1 MSTTFPLL
9 GEPLALDLANTV
21 VAGGR
26 DLLRTEGELA
36 AWLDAEEGRLP
47 ARAAPTAEL
56 LEALRSL
63 RADLAQL
70 FGAALAGERLPK
82 AAADRVNE
90 ASALAPSYLRLDVGG
105 DEPAARPVS
114 APSSP
119 ARVVQAA
126 IAASAIEL
134 LGGAD
139 RERVRRCECEA
150 CVLVFVATNPRRRWC
165 SPSACGNRVRVARH
179 YARQRANA

>member
-1 MSTTFPLL
+1 MADGFALL

-26 DLLRTEGELA
+26 DLLATEVDLA
-36 AWLDAEEGRLP
+36 AWLDAESGRLP

-56 LEALRSL
+56 LEALRAL
-63 RADLAQL
+63 RTELGQL
-70 FGAALAGERLPK
+70 LGAALAGERLPK

-90 ASALAPSYLRLDVGG
+90 TSALAPSYLRLDLGG
-105 DEPAARPVS
+105 EEPSARPVS
-114 APSSP
+114 APASP
-119 ARVVQAA
+119 GRVVQAA

-139 RERVRRCECEA
+139 RARLRRCECEA

-179 YARQRANA
+179 YARQRTNA